1 MLTLRTKLALAVLHD
16 IQYKDYQ
23 LSTSLNPSPSEVT
36 YLLQKLS
43 KGRLIALIENR
54 PDNLSD
60 NGPLNPTPVPHIIKS
75 TSLSILEALVKAFT
89 SNRPSDEKIY
99 SCYGTT
105 ALQLGNQ
112 MTRPYLMEISIAE
125 PRGECLIENSTPI
138 SKLQ

>member
-23 LSTSLNPSPSEVT
+23 LSTSLNPPPSEVT

-60 NGPLNPTPVPHIIKS
+60 NRPNPTALPVHIIKS
-75 TSLSILEALVKAFT
+75 TSFPFLKHWEKAFT
-89 SNRPSDEKIY
+89 S
-99 SCYGTT
+99 T
-105 ALQLGNQ
+105 APVTKN
-112 MTRPYLMEISIAE
+112 SIPVMGRQPANWALSI
-125 PRGECLIENSTPI
+125 R
-138 SKLQ
+138 

>member
-54 PDNLSD
+54 PDNQSD
-60 NGPLNPTPVPHIIKS
+60 SRPESYRLACAYHQINL
-75 TSLSILEALVKAFT
+75 LSILEALGEGVYF
-89 SNRPSDEKIY
+89 NRPSDEKILFLLWDD
-99 SCYGTT
+99 SPQTGHCQSDDTP
-105 ALQLGNQ
+105 LSDGNFHS
-112 MTRPYLMEISIAE
+112 RP
-125 PRGECLIENSTPI
+125 PRE
-138 SKLQ
+138 

>member
-60 NGPLNPTPVPHIIKS
+60 NRPESYRLACAYHQI
-75 TSLSILEALVKAFT
+75 
-89 SNRPSDEKIY
+89 NRPSDEKFY

-105 ALQLGNQ
+105 ARKLGIVNQ
-112 MTRPYLMEISIAE
+112 MTRLYLMEISIAE
-125 PRGECLIENSTPI
+125 LPVSECLIENSIPHI
-138 SKLQ
+138 

>member
-54 PDNLSD
+54 PDNQSDSRPESYRLACAYHQINLLSF
-60 NGPLNPTPVPHIIKS
+60 LKHW
-75 TSLSILEALVKAFT
+75 EKAFT
-89 SNRPSDEKIY
+89 S
-99 SCYGTT
+99 T
-105 ALQLGNQ
+105 APVTKN
-112 MTRPYLMEISIAE
+112 SIPAMGRQ
-125 PRGECLIENSTPI
+125 PANWALSIR
-138 SKLQ
+138 